1 MLTQANHSHKE
12 PVSNL
17 SNLLAVQR
25 LLMHLPVVFFG
36 LPSFDYTHLATV
48 QTAMSS

>member
-1 MLTQANHSHKE
+1 MLTQA
-12 PVSNL
+12 
-17 SNLLAVQR
+17 LAVR
-25 LLMHLPVVFFG
+25 GSMLMHLPVVFFG